1 MTVISSLRDF
11 KAKYSKKYLASFFGI
26 CLLFS
31 CGSKGEE
38 EISKEGEY
46 LLFEILQDLKGC
58 HNYEDLKIKSGLL
71 EKKFYR
77 LAEILIT
84 LDRKCLKEMDSIER
98 TGDLSLSDEL
108 RSELKRLYRLK
119 GGQET
124 LEKLQQKGLDLLDRH
139 EKKRVH

>member
-1 MTVISSLRDF
+1 M
-11 KAKYSKKYLASFFGI
+11 ASFFGI

-58 HNYEDLKIKSGLL
+58 HNYEDLKVKSGLL

-84 LDRKCLKEMDSIER
+84 LDKKCLKEMDSIER